1 MIPVFPSSK
10 KLELNDREEIE
21 NFTKN
26 FAPYSDYNFVSLYS
40 YNTQNLTELSYLNN
54 NLVILFEDYISEEPV
69 YSFIGVNNLENTAR
83 KLLDRAHDLNI
94 LDQLKLIP
102 EGNFGEHI
110 HGILGFDTIEDPDN
124 FDYILSVEKLSKL
137 EGGEFQD
144 KRNLY
149 NRFGIENPD
158 AEIKILDLGNN
169 QTKNEIIKLF
179 DVWVEKKGKPKEET
193 DHEKTA
199 IKRLLEA
206 STSFNLISIGIYKE
220 NRLISFA
227 ISEIVN
233 NNFAVFH
240 FVKADVDFK
249 GNFETTYKALANE
262 LKKAG
267 VLFINYEQH
276 LGIENLKKSKE
287 LWRPVGFLKKYIIT
301 NKS

>member
-1 MIPVFPSSK
+1 MIPIFPSSK
-10 KLELNDREEIE
+10 KLELTDREEIE
-21 NFTKN
+21 NFTKS

-54 NLVILFEDYISEEPV
+54 NLVILFEDYITEEPV
-69 YSFIGVNNLENTAR
+69 YSFIGINNLEDTAR
-83 KLLDRAHDLNI
+83 KLLDRAHELNI

-110 HGILGFDTIEDPDN
+110 HGIPGFDAIEDPDN
-124 FDYILSVEKLSKL
+124 FDYILSVDKLSKL

-158 AEIKILDLGNN
+158 AEIKKLDLTNS
-169 QTKNEIIKLF
+169 QTKDEILNLF
-179 DVWVEKKGKPKEET
+179 DTWVERKGKSIEET
-193 DHEKTA
+193 EHEKTA
-199 IKRLLEA
+199 IKRLLKA
-206 STSFNLISIGIYKE
+206 SNFFNLISIGIFKN

-233 NNFAVFH
+233 NNFSVFH
-240 FVKADVDFK
+240 FVKADIEFK
-249 GNFETTYKALANE
+249 GNFETTYKTLASE
-262 LKKAG
+262 LKKSG

-287 LWRPVGFLKKYIIT
+287 LWRPVGFLKKYTISKID
-301 NKS
+301 